1 MDEVKTDQLDL
12 SQPVDLNQPA
22 RRELALSTRR
32 LADAMALLYIG
43 VIASVASLTGAF
55 YVMFPELG
63 ALSWDVMEHP
73 RGRWASSPLML
84 ALTPALTGILG
95 TMVTRTLPYGFVSVL
110 ITVAGGVALIQALRS
125 PVAPAL
131 SAGLLPLTLGVTSW
145 WYPPGVLSTCV
156 LLAAISIPWRRYSEA
171 HDPGGDE
178 PADSI
183 SAPAPEP
190 PASSAGIS
198 RVLPAALWPLLAFVA
213 FAVIVVKLT
222 GLRFILFPPLVV
234 ILYEMLSHPNH
245 CPWIGRPIGLPIACF
260 LAAAGGYFLHA
271 HITLAAFAAMLSM
284 VWGIAVL
291 RALDLNVPPV
301 LAVALLPMVMV
312 HSTVAYPFAV
322 GIGTAMAA
330 AWFAAFKILLYRSA
344 EPAAAKP
351 PSIST
356 FDSTS

>member
-12 SQPVDLNQPA
+12 SQPA

-95 TMVTRTLPYGFVSVL
+95 TMVTRTLPYGEIAVL
-110 ITVAGGVALIQALRS
+110 ITVTGCVAIIVALRS
-125 PVAPAL
+125 PVAPAI
-131 SAGLLPLTLGVTSW
+131 SAGLLPLVLGVTSW
-145 WYPPGVLSTCV
+145 WYPPGILFGCV

-234 ILYEMLSHPNH
+234 ILYEMLSHRER
-245 CPWIGRPIGLPIACF
+245 CPWVARPIGLPIACF
-260 LAAAGGYFLHA
+260 LTAAGGYFFRA
-271 HITLAAFAAMLSM
+271 HIALDPLAAMLSM
-284 VWGIAVL
+284 AWGIGVL
-291 RALDLNVPPV
+291 RLFDIHIPPA
-301 LAVALLPMVMV
+301 LAVALLPMVMDRV
-312 HSTVAYPFAV
+312 TVEYPVAVGLGTTMASVWFKVFERWIERRPATVA
-322 GIGTAMAA
+322 
-330 AWFAAFKILLYRSA
+330 S
-344 EPAAAKP
+344 
-351 PSIST
+351 
-356 FDSTS
+356 